1 MSYLIPKGKL
11 VAVGGNEQKKV
22 VRERTAKGKEGVK
35 NRLAVLHRI
44 VQEAKGSK
52 THIEIIPTASAIP
65 DEIAHDYE
73 VAYKH
78 LKCREVGVMNI
89 RRQGQTDSNDYIER
103 LQRADAIMFTG
114 GDQRKIAT
122 AFCDTRFLEILQQR
136 YLNEPNFV
144 IAGTSAGAMA
154 MSQTMLYGGDSEEAL
169 MKGIARLDVGLGLIP
184 SVIIDSH
191 FINRGRFGR
200 LAVAVAHHP
209 QLTGIGLGED
219 TGVIIRE
226 GRYLECIGSGL
237 VCLFEGHDFRYK
249 NLHPIGQ
256 GNGLLSL
263 ENMIM
268 HFMVRGHH
276 YDMTERRFVQP
287 ITKIVERELIH

>member
-1 MSYLIPKGKL
+1 MPYLIPQGKL
-11 VAVGGNEQKKV
+11 IAVGGNEQKKV
-22 VRERTAKGKEGVK
+22 LRERTAKGKQGVK

-52 THIEIIPTASAIP
+52 THIEIIPTASSIP

-78 LKCREVGVMNI
+78 LKCQEVGVMNI
-89 RRQGQTDSNDYIER
+89 RKQGQTDSEEYLER

-114 GDQRKIAT
+114 GDQRKIAA
-122 AFCDTRFLEILQQR
+122 AFCNTQFLEIMQHR
-136 YLNEPNFV
+136 YLSEPNFV

-169 MKGIARLDVGLGLIP
+169 MKGIARLETGLGLAT
-184 SVIIDSH
+184 STVIDSH

-200 LAVAVAHHP
+200 LAVAIAHYP

-249 NLHPIGQ
+249 NLEPIGH

-268 HFMVRGHH
+268 HFLVRGHH
-276 YDMTERRFVQP
+276 YDMASRRFVSP
-287 ITKIVERELIH
+287 VVKASEKETVH